1 MKNKINTKK
10 NFGCLGSGGC
20 SPGSTNS
27 GQVFVVVL

>member
-10 NFGCLGSGGC
+10 YSGFLGRDGC